1 MYKRKIFE
9 NVNDK
14 SYLIRNIEKDY
25 LSGKTLKEIANDYS
39 FSERQI
45 RHIINYYIKIDRKR
59 VKKQLKRKEELM
71 KEHEV
76 IKLDDDK
83 FLVDNKPAK
92 KATLEDMVSKAKEE
106 LRKQKKRSTNKK
118 VENNK

>member
-1 MYKRKIFE
+1 
-9 NVNDK
+9 
-14 SYLIRNIEKDY
+14 
-25 LSGKTLKEIANDYS
+25 
-39 FSERQI
+39 
-45 RHIINYYIKIDRKR
+45 
-59 VKKQLKRKEELM
+59 M